1 MACSTLPSRVLY
13 STSRGGGRGA
23 SLQCQR
29 APNRLL
35 VKAVS
40 APEDC
45 NEEDCAPEKEVG
57 KISMEWKA
65 SEGTKVTGT
74 FPPLGKKKW
83 TGYVEKDTAG
93 QTNIYAVEPTVY
105 VSENVISSNTA
116 GDSSQGSEK
125 TLVVAAGLALGL
137 LVGAGV
143 VLRTVSVSTPPPP
156 PVDAANLSYYIQKFT
171 PVISTPEL
179 PQSPQVQNEV
189 APPQIETSR
198 TEQSTISSTEN
209 VQLEQAGVAATEL

>member
-13 STSRGGGRGA
+13 PNSRGGGRGA
-23 SLQCQR
+23 WLHGRR
-29 APNRLL
+29 APKHLP

-57 KISMEWKA
+57 KVSMEWKA
-65 SEGTKVTGT
+65 SESTKVLGT
-74 FPPLGKKKW
+74 FPPLSKKKW

-116 GDSSQGSEK
+116 GDSSEGSEQ
-125 TLVVAAGLALGL
+125 TLIVAVGLALGL

-143 VLRTVSVSTPPPP
+143 VLLTVSVSSPPPP
-156 PVDAANLSYYIQKFT
+156 PVDTANLSYYIQRFT
-171 PVISTPEL
+171 PVIATPEL
-179 PQSPQVQNEV
+179 PQSPQELVPSQSETPPMGE
-189 APPQIETSR
+189 APV
-198 TEQSTISSTEN
+198 SSTDN
-209 VQLEQAGVAATEL
+209 ILVEQPGVAATEL